1 MTFNIG
7 DRVRVKDYEEIADN
21 LKVKNTGDDPSLWSA
36 GKAKCCGLKGEI
48 VDIMYSTAYEKHIY
62 RIHFDEQT
70 ERSRA
75 DFTEEAL
82 EILQEET
89 VTYHFETDFA
99 EDVKNVVI
107 VIMYEDHKDGSSKEI
122 ARGHGHIIHE
132 GALGIAQAT
141 SYAMFRLY
149 KRFEENNL

>member
-1 MTFNIG
+1 MIFKIG
-7 DRVRVKDYEEIADN
+7 DRVKVKEYEEIADH
-21 LKVKNTGDDPSLWSA
+21 LKTKNTDYNPSLWNA

-48 VDIMYSTAYEKHIY
+48 VDIMYSTAYEKYIY
-62 RIHFDEQT
+62 RIHFDGQE

-82 EILQEET
+82 EILQEDEAS
-89 VTYHFETDFA
+89 YHFETDFA
-99 EDVKNVVI
+99 EDNVII
-107 VIMYEDHKDGSSKEI
+107 VIMYEDHEDGSSSEV

-141 SYAMFRLY
+141 SYAMYKLY
-149 KRFEENNL
+149 KRMEENNL

>member
-1 MTFNIG
+1 MAFNIG
-7 DRVRVKDYEEIADN
+7 DRVKVKDYDEIPNN
-21 LKVKNTGDDPSLWSA
+21 LKVKSTGNDPSLWSV
-36 GKAKCCGLKGEI
+36 GKAKCCGHKGEI
-48 VDIMYSTAYEKHIY
+48 VDIMYSTAYEKYIY

-82 EILQEET
+82 ELLPENNT
-89 VTYHFETDFA
+89 SYHFETDFA
-99 EDVKNVVI
+99 EDNVVI
-107 VIMYEDHKDGSSKEI
+107 VIMYEDNEDSSKEI

-141 SYAMFRLY
+141 SYAMYKLY
-149 KRFEENNL
+149 KRMEDNNL